1 MVSLKYLTDIYRT
14 LEMLLINCIVN
25 LILTTQTANYVTS
38 LNTNANQ
45 AIKFAITDL
54 ELYVPVVTLST
65 TDHAKL
71 LQLWILELTPM
82 DNDKSPEND
91 SKRFIKNWQP
101 VSLLNVE
108 MKLILKVLTSRLK
121 SLISTI
127 VNEN

>member
-65 TDHAKL
+65 KDHTKL

>member
-1 MVSLKYLTDIYRT
+1 MVSLKYLTDICRT

-25 LILTTQTANYVTS
+25 LILTTQTANQVIS

-65 TDHAKL
+65 KDHAKL
-71 LQLWILELTPM
+71 LQLWILELNPM

-91 SKRFIKNWQP
+91 SKRFIKNW
-101 VSLLNVE
+101 LLFHLE
-108 MKLILKVLTSRLK
+108 MKLILKVLASRLK

>member
-1 MVSLKYLTDIYRT
+1 MVPLKYLTDICRT

-25 LILTTQTANYVTS
+25 LILTTQTANQVIS

-65 TDHAKL
+65 KDHAKL

-91 SKRFIKNWQP
+91 SKRFIKNWQ
-101 VSLLNVE
+101 LFHLE
-108 MKLILKVLTSRLK
+108 MKLILKVLASRLK

>member
-65 TDHAKL
+65 KDHAKL

-82 DNDKSPEND
+82 DKSPEND

>member
-14 LEMLLINCIVN
+14 LEMLIINCIVN
-25 LILTTQTANYVTS
+25 LILTTQTANYVTL

-65 TDHAKL
+65 KDHAKL

>member
-1 MVSLKYLTDIYRT
+1 MVSLKYLTDICRT

-25 LILTTQTANYVTS
+25 LILTTQTANQVIS

-65 TDHAKL
+65 KDHAKL

-91 SKRFIKNWQP
+91 SKRFIKNW
-101 VSLLNVE
+101 LLFHLE
-108 MKLILKVLTSRLK
+108 MKLILKVLASRLK